1 MAYGLQIKNPD
12 EDILF
17 DSNEVGRGTVT
28 VSKGFVEFYTDLNI
42 KAGQLVLFNVGT
54 LPLGS
59 RITISAT
66 KTWVW
71 ADEFT
76 ISFFPVNSSG
86 GSGITGVNYAILED
100 MATLPKFGNFGLV
113 CKTGAYVTSFDS
125 RMFKT
130 TDEGEV
136 YIDKYQSYMYP
147 LGHGT
152 YITAPYNEEEWISAA
167 QLEFTSATYYV
178 RTYGVLFSNSGVPG
192 AQLYYGGYSSYTNNY
207 GHIYEHSAGS
217 GSYNIGTTDSYLGR
231 GYYESLG
238 PYVVG
243 KTHLGVE

>member
-28 VSKGFVEFYTDLNI
+28 VSKGYIAFNTGLTV
-42 KAGQLVLFNVGT
+42 KAGQLVLFNIGT

-59 RITISAT
+59 KIEISAT
-66 KTWVW
+66 KTWLYGDV
-71 ADEFT
+71 FS
-76 ISFFPVNSSG
+76 ISFFPVNSG
-86 GSGITGVNYAILED
+86 GSPGVTGVNYAVLED
-100 MATLPKFGNFGLV
+100 MATLPKSGNFGLV

-125 RMFKT
+125 RMFQT

-147 LGHGT
+147 LGHGI
-152 YITAPYNEEEWISAA
+152 YITAPYSAEEWISAA
-167 QLEFTSATYYV
+167 QLEFTSVTGYT
-178 RTYGVLFSNSGVPG
+178 RTFSILFSNSGSPG
-192 AQLYYGGYSSYTNNY
+192 TQIFYGGSSFV
-207 GHIYEHSAGS
+207 GHIYEHSSGS
-217 GSYNIGTTDSYLGR
+217 GSYNVSYIGGYSGR
-231 GYYESLG
+231 TYTQSLA